1 MIDKNT
7 LQAALIEMQAAHQII
22 RNALNLM
29 TAEQKSAWATRNE
42 ETGCIGDGTTRANE
56 RQAVIERLMK
66 ETRGEA

>member
-1 MIDKNT
+1 MTEQNT
-7 LQAALIEMQAAHQII
+7 LQAALSELQAAHQII

-29 TAEQKSAWATRNE
+29 TAEQKTAWAGRNE
-42 ETGCIGDGTTRANE
+42 ETGCIGEGTTRANE